1 MMHYRNNAESY
12 GQLLHYIK
20 GQIGDETPIMI
31 GSDTAKEIKK
41 AVTHGLIKIRVP
53 SDDRQTLLETI
64 FDLPESLIQAA
75 DADEFENR
83 LIDLEDVWNIIK
95 NNNLDNYRSSA
106 DFHDWFITYGA
117 ESFQEHLMAGVRN
130 AAGYVNQDRSSRLF
144 YNNDNKAI
152 RFIHNNHVWAST
164 LYEERQQ
171 IIKNYYSYQPPI
183 RRQVSDFNIPT
194 TSGRKPEKS
203 SVRGSTTTP
212 KSGRTSSITPKTK
225 RGQKKQ

>member
-1 MMHYRNNAESY
+1 MRQLVKSDGMVAQLSMNPGENPMIILSY
-12 GQLLHYIK
+12 NY
-20 GQIGDETPIMI
+20 QI
-31 GSDTAKEIKK
+31 
-41 AVTHGLIKIRVP
+41 
-53 SDDRQTLLETI
+53 Q
-64 FDLPESLIQAA
+64 DLRRCCTKSYAYAPLSVLSA

-152 RFIHNNHVWAST
+152 RFIHNNRVWAST
-164 LYEERQQ
+164 LNEERQQ